1 MVREGTVRDKLAK
14 FKQIESRNTPAPFSK
29 SSINRFICYW
39 NLCCQN
45 NNVFNLRNIR
55 PIHYDDDDDNV
66 RINQIPAT
74 PKADRLSLQFDND
87 LEQLDSISSDDDDI
101 FVTKTEQKQNT
112 DFKNDC
118 ESYDSDRTI
127 ELTM

>member
-1 MVREGTVRDKLAK
+1 M
-14 FKQIESRNTPAPFSK
+14 
-29 SSINRFICYW
+29 
-39 NLCCQN
+39 
-45 NNVFNLRNIR
+45 FNLRNIR

-87 LEQLDSISSDDDDI
+87 LEQLESISSDEDDI